1 MKKIAFTLIMSAL
14 FLPALAQ
21 QDSSST
27 DTVKHQNKKKVILSG
42 GEEGVHLGVH
52 NRDTVKKHSNFSF
65 NITFSRFDLGF
76 MRPIDNGSFTLQP
89 QNKFLD
95 YRGWKTINV
104 GFDVAQMGFR
114 FSPAFKIYLS
124 AGFDWTH
131 MRLREDVTIQ
141 QNVTPLDFVQDTVSF
156 SKNRFS
162 ASYLRVPLTFYIRSK
177 DDSHGKRAHFAFGPE
192 LGFLLNGRV
201 KQISDERG
209 KQKFNDN
216 YNWTKFRYGA
226 FARLGYGSAGLY
238 AKYYLNDMFEN
249 SPAQSGMHAFAF
261 GLTFGF

>member
-1 MKKIAFTLIMSAL
+1 MKKITLTLLMAAFL
-14 FLPALAQ
+14 LPAMAQ
-21 QDSSST
+21 QDSVKTDSLPKKKRKIEITMGGEGLKSST
-27 DTVKHQNKKKVILSG
+27 TET
-42 GEEGVHLGVH
+42 GESKMPG
-52 NRDTVKKHSNFSF
+52 FSAGL
-65 NITFSRFDLGF
+65 TFSRFDLGF

-114 FSPAFKIYLS
+114 FSSSFKIYLS
-124 AGFDWTH
+124 AGFDWTL
-131 MRLREDVTIQ
+131 MRLRENVTIQ
-141 QNVTPLDFVQDTVSF
+141 KGAPLNYIQDSVNF

-162 ASYLRVPLTFYIRSK
+162 ASYLRLPLTFYIRSK
-177 DDSHGKRAHFAFGPE
+177 DDNKGKATHFAFGPE

-209 KQKFNDN
+209 KEKINDN
-216 YNWTKFRYGA
+216 FNWTKFRYGA
-226 FARLGYGSAGLY
+226 FARLGYGGAGLY

-249 SPAQSGMHAFAF
+249 SPAQNGMHAFAF

>member
-1 MKKIAFTLIMSAL
+1 MLSAL

-21 QDSSST
+21 QDSTQT
-27 DTVKHQNKKKVILSG
+27 DTVPKKKKVEIRIG
-42 GEEGVHLGVH
+42 GEGVTSSPTE
-52 NRDTVKKHSNFSF
+52 TVSKSPGFSAGF
-65 NITFSRFDLGF
+65 TFSRFDLGF

-131 MRLREDVTIQ
+131 MRLRENVTIQ
-141 QNVTPLDFVQDTVSF
+141 KTTPLDYIQDSVSF

-162 ASYLRVPLTFYIRSK
+162 ASYLRIPLTFYIRSH
-177 DDSHGKRAHFAFGPE
+177 DDNRGKKAHFAFGPE
-192 LGFLLNGRV
+192 LGFLLNGRI
-201 KQISDERG
+201 KQISSERG
-209 KQKFNDN
+209 KEKSNDD

-226 FARLGYGSAGLY
+226 FARLGYGGMGLY

-249 SPAQSGMHAFAF
+249 SPAQNGMHALAF